1 VLAAQ
6 FTQADD
12 EVEPVDGLYFPAVHE
27 VHPVAPVVEEYLP
40 VIQAG
45 HEDFPVFAAE
55 VPTGQEVLYKQSIE
69 ILHAYISHINRGIR

>member
-6 FTQADD
+6 FTQADE

-40 VIQAG
+40 VIQAA
-45 HEDFPVFAAE
+45 HEVRPVLAAE
-55 VPTGQEVLYKQSIE
+55 VPIGQEVLYNQSKCV
-69 ILHAYISHINRGIR
+69 LHVFYLGT